1 MSPAWSPPLLDFVTL
16 PPHHLRY
23 LIELFTE
30 GTITEFGKS
39 PGGGGGDMGSWQS
52 VSSRVSP
59 GARVA
64 VPGNM
69 STGLRGVAASAGTGE
84 VHSSVNC

>member
-1 MSPAWSPPLLDFVTL
+1 MPPAWSSPLLDFVTL
-16 PPHHLRY
+16 PPHHLPY
-23 LIELFTE
+23 LTTE

-52 VSSRVSP
+52 VCSRVSP

-69 STGLRGVAASAGTGE
+69 STGLRGVAANAGTGE